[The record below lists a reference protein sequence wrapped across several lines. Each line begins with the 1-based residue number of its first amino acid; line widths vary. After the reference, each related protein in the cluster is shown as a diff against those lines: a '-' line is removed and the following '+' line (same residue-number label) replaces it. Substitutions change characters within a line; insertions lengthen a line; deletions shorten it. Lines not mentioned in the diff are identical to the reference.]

1 MEVSD
6 LFLSSSVSEASYA
19 NLQAAKKADGSF
31 DLDKVRAALI
41 AEGFSPTQAAKFVTQ
56 WRVVDHQPNTLTGL
70 SATLFERLD
79 ASGNG
84 TGEFTLAV
92 RGTQPDL
99 FDPRDLIVDRILAD
113 GLSLQ
118 TPDLNNYYDRLVSE
132 GKLSPTQKLTVTG
145 HSLGGFLAQI
155 FAEQHPTV
163 TQHANTY
170 DAPGIGG
177 VV

>member
-1 MEVSD
+1 MNTNEMFETP
-6 LFLSSSVSEASYA
+6 LLSEAAYA
-19 NLQAAKKADGSF
+19 
-31 DLDKVRAALI
+31 DLDGKTIPEDVGKVLI
-41 AEGFSPTQAAKFVTQ
+41 AEGFSPTQATEFVTQ

-113 GLSLQ
+113 GISLQ
-118 TPDLNNYYDRLVSE
+118 TPDLNNYYDRCA
-132 GKLSPTQKLTVTG
+132 VT
-145 HSLGGFLAQI
+145 
-155 FAEQHPTV
+155 
-163 TQHANTY
+163 
-170 DAPGIGG
+170 
-177 VV
+177 